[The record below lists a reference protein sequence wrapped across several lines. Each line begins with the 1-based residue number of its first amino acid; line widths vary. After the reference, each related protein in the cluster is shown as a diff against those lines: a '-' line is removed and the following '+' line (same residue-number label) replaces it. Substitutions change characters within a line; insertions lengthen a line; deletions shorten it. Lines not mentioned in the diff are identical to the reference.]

1 VKIDRALYSGT
12 INNFQDYR
20 VGVPFLLDGCGG
32 LTIENFV
39 TQYTDNGFEVFDT
52 GGWSVTALNS
62 NGDETPPNPGP
73 ATEWVG
79 RFRTGGGGGGDRNRI
94 KICGKFNYG
103 ILTNTVFSLNGNNF
117 DITANPGTGA
127 WGHVN
132 DATSASSIYAT
143 MGKGTVSE
151 CTLKNGIDYYVGPTR
166 VWGWS
171 DTSHP
176 SASMTESE
184 ITKAIT
190 DLQNSKGNIVEA
202 YHKSSFVCFRHSK
215 SGLQKVA
222 VDIFDAGTSPKLNPK
237 LRYRCEVKRED
248 GLLVSSAEEA
258 TIKEALARLPW
269 DKLDAP
275 SK

>member
-1 VKIDRALYSGT
+1 M
-12 INNFQDYR
+12 
-20 VGVPFLLDGCGG
+20 
-32 LTIENFV
+32 
-39 TQYTDNGFEVFDT
+39 
-52 GGWSVTALNS
+52 TALNS
-62 NGDETPPNPGP
+62 KGDETPPNPGL

-79 RFRTGGGGGGDRNRI
+79 RFRTGGGIGGDRNRI
-94 KICGKFNYG
+94 TISGKLNYG

-127 WGHVN
+127 WGCVN
-132 DATSASSIYAT
+132 NATSATSIYAT

-151 CTLKNGIDYYVGPTR
+151 STLRNGIDYYVGPTR

-171 DTSHP
+171 DTVHP
-176 SASMTESE
+176 SASTTESE
-184 ITKAIT
+184 ITKAIA
-190 DLQNSKGNIVEA
+190 DLQNSKGNIEEA
-202 YHKSSFVCFRHSK
+202 YYKSSFMCYRRSK

-248 GLLVSSAEEA
+248 GLLVSSEEGA
-258 TIKEALARLPW
+258 TIKEALARVPW